1 MSEYGSGLTFGQ
13 ACNFD
18 KDRIKH
24 ALRGELMC
32 DEDENG
38 FVYAPASR
46 EECEKFILSK
56 YDECVYQALQS
67 MDSGRALSRLMEEHG
82 VVMGKTYTVMEY
94 GALVEEEHQKFND
107 YVYEPDDEE
116 LDDPPECEN
125 GESVGSS
132 LPNQNTTD

>member
-18 KDRIKH
+18 KERIKH

-38 FVYAPASR
+38 FVYAPASQ
-46 EECEKFILSK
+46 EECERYILRA

-67 MDSGRALSRLMEEHG
+67 MDSGRALDRLMKNHG
-82 VVMGKTYTVMEY
+82 LIMGESYTLAEY
-94 GALVEEEHQKFND
+94 GNLVEEEHQRFNAM
-107 YVYEPDDEE
+107 
-116 LDDPPECEN
+116 
-125 GESVGSS
+125 S
-132 LPNQNTTD
+132 LTLGKRCGIL

>member
-18 KDRIKH
+18 KERIKH

-46 EECEKFILSK
+46 EECERYILRA
-56 YDECVYQALQS
+56 YDECVYQASQS
-67 MDSGRALSRLMEEHG
+67 MDSGRALDRLMKNHG
-82 VVMGKTYTVMEY
+82 LVMGESYTLAEY
-94 GALVEEEHQKFND
+94 GNLVEEEHRKFND